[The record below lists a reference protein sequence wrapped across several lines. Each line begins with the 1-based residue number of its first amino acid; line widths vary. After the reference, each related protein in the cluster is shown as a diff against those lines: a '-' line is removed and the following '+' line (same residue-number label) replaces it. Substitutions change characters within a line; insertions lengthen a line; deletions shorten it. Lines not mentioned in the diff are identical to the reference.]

1 MIKVSIIVPI
11 YNVEKYL
18 KRCLDSL
25 VNQTLN
31 DIEIICINDGS
42 TDGSLEILEE
52 YRRRDD
58 RIVIINQENSG
69 QSVARN
75 RGIDVAKGEY
85 IGFVDSDDWVSED
98 YFEKLYAE
106 ILSKPEIVIFGAM
119 TFYENVG
126 KTKAGQYSSKNFP
139 SKFNINKLFQYHTI
153 CMNKIYRKDF
163 LVANGIKFAENQ
175 KYGEEQLLFV
185 KSLILA
191 KNVSVIKKDMYNY
204 RKNRKESLTGQK
216 YKKDFSPILTC
227 YSIINFLSNIDDNN
241 LKYKI
246 YSKYLQKTLSWR
258 SKLLP
263 ELREEYFV
271 KLKELFA
278 YIHKNIIKGWW
289 DYYNL
294 PVVNSYIVQKLEYA
308 KAQIFYNLIEY
319 AVYTLA
325 LISFGCIN
333 AIGGK
338 WHE

>member
-42 TDGSLEILEE
+42 TDDSLDILNE
-52 YRRRDD
+52 YAKRDE
-58 RIVIINQENSG
+58 RIVVINQENSG

-85 IGFVDSDDWVSED
+85 VGFVDSDDWVSED
-98 YFEKLYAE
+98 YFECLYAE
-106 ILSKPEIVIFGAM
+106 ILSHPDIVIFGAN
-119 TFYENVG
+119 TFYENIG
-126 KTKAGQYSSKNFP
+126 KIKAGQYSSKTFP

-153 CMNKIYRKDF
+153 CMNKLYRKEF
-163 LVANGIKFAENQ
+163 LVTNDIKFAENQ
-175 KYGEEQLLFV
+175 KYSEEQLLFV

-191 KNVSVIKKDMYNY
+191 KNVSVIKKDIYNY

-216 YKKDFSPILTC
+216 YKKDFSPISTC
-227 YSIINFLSNIDDNN
+227 YYIINFLSNIDNYN

-263 ELREEYFV
+263 ELRGEYFV

-278 YIHKNIIKGWW
+278 YIHKNIIRGWW

-294 PVVNSYIVQKLEYA
+294 PVVNSYIVQKLEFV
-308 KAQIFYNLIEY
+308 KAQFFYNLIKY
-319 AVYTLA
+319 AVYFFA

-333 AIGGK
+333 VIGGK